1 MDSCF
6 AVISNNNYSPDPNDD
21 IMDSL
26 FHQYERVI
34 VESLI
39 TSFGLDFL
47 IKDQHGGDVD
57 TINNVRKMDSDSKLT
72 YKNKA
77 NEISYQN
84 RGEYDKAKYHNSTQ
98 YNNIKAENIR
108 KKEEGKLKD
117 AYTGKAFSRNA
128 EVDLDHVISAKEI
141 HEDRGRCL
149 AGIKGIDL
157 ANRPENLKPTDHSIN
172 RSMQEKSIEE
182 FCQYLIE
189 TEPHRAAELTRLR
202 NKSDLTD
209 DEQKLLHKYEQ
220 QASINQEQMKSYDTA
235 ARKSNNAVIAQTY
248 YSSKAFRHDTLKAA
262 STVGI
267 QMGIRQAVGLI
278 FTEVWFC
285 VRDEFDHVS
294 TPIQMDKFLT
304 AIGNGIKQ
312 GFSNA
317 KDKYGELL
325 EKFKDGAVAG
335 ILSSL
340 TTTLCNI
347 FFTTAKNI
355 VRLLRQSYASL
366 VEASKIL
373 FLNPDNLLFGERM
386 RAASKIIATGA
397 SVVLGTV
404 VSDVIGKTGITTI
417 PVLANIVPTFC
428 GTFVTGILTCSLL
441 HYLDRSERMNRL
453 VSILNT
459 VPSMSAEL
467 DFYRQQAIYFENY
480 AAELMQIDLEKF
492 KEETTVYS
500 TLAKELETAKDE
512 TALNHMLKN
521 AYQTLGIEIPWGDDF
536 NVFMNDKSQT
546 LVFE

>member
-1 MDSCF
+1 MYSCF
-6 AVISNNNYSPDPNDD
+6 AVISNNNFSPDPNDD

-84 RGEYDKAKYHNSTQ
+84 RGEYNSTE
-98 YNNIKAENIR
+98 YHSDSRYKAINAELSKQ
-108 KKEEGKLKD
+108 KKEGQLKD
-117 AYTGKAFSRNA
+117 AYTGKTFSRNA
-128 EVDLDHVISAKEI
+128 NVDLDHVISAKEI

-149 AGIKGIDL
+149 AGVKGVDL
-157 ANRPENLKPTDHSIN
+157 ANQPDNLKPTDRSIN
-172 RSMQEKSIEE
+172 RSMQQKSIDE
-182 FCQYLIE
+182 FSQYLNK
-189 TEPHRAAELTRLR
+189 TDSHRAAELTRLR
-202 NKSDLTD
+202 NKSELTD
-209 DEQKLLHKYEQ
+209 AERKLLHKYEQ

-235 ARKSNNAVIAQTY
+235 ARKSNDAIISRTY
-248 YSSKAFRHDTLKAA
+248 YSSKAFRHDALKAA
-262 STVGI
+262 STVGM

-278 FTEVWFC
+278 FTEIWFC

-294 TPIQMDKFLT
+294 TPLQMDKFLT

-317 KDKYGELL
+317 KDKYRELMD
-325 EKFKDGAVAG
+325 KFKDGAVAG

-355 VRLLRQSYASL
+355 VRILRQSYASL

-373 FLNPDNLLFGERM
+373 FLNPDNLNFGERI
-386 RAASKIIATGA
+386 RAASKIVATGA
-397 SVVLGTV
+397 SVVVGTV
-404 VSDVIGKTGITTI
+404 VSDAIGKTGIAVI
-417 PVLANIVPTFC
+417 PVLGNIVPAFC

-441 HYLDRSERMNRL
+441 YYLDRSEYMNQL

-459 VPSMSAEL
+459 VPSMSTEL
-467 DFYRQQAIYFENY
+467 DFYKKQAIYFENY

-492 KEETTVYS
+492 KEETSMYS
-500 TLAKELETAKDE
+500 TLAKELESAKDE
-512 TALNHMLKN
+512 TTLNHMLKN
-521 AYQTLGIEIPWGDDF
+521 AFKIIGIEIPWGDNF
-536 NVFMNDKSQT
+536 NGFMNDKSTT